1 MVCLLIFLKF
11 ADANSK
17 HKFMKQKV
25 KWILTPLLALIM
37 TFSYAQEKAVSGRVT
52 DQAGIPLPGV
62 SVVIVGTTKGT
73 QTDFDGNYTINVAA
87 GKQLRFSYIGQNTV
101 TKLVGSANVLNVQ
114 MQEDAEALEEVVVVG
129 YGSQRNEKIVQ
140 NVSVVGEKALENLV
154 VTSPDQLLQGQAAG
168 VNLTNTSGLLGA
180 NVNVQVRGINT
191 INAGSGPLFVVDG
204 VVITDNNNTFNQGGN
219 VGSNPLTFLNPTDIE
234 SLTVLKDAGAT
245 AIYGTRG
252 ANGVVLITTKKG
264 RLNSDA
270 TVSVNNFVQAT
281 QVNDLFQGLSPDEYR
296 QFRTDVFNIR
306 NDDSISPT
314 DLGLGPIGGPGTD
327 FVDEIS
333 RTGFTKNVDVSVR
346 GGSDKTTYF
355 VSGTFQDAESF
366 AIGNDLTRASV
377 RVNLETQANKWLKIG
392 TNIGIT
398 NTVLNTIGRENNTF
412 APFTS
417 AFLTNPTFVPRD
429 ADGNFV
435 RSPNFIPNIAA
446 VARQNT
452 DKTEGTRTIG
462 SIFGEISLAP
472 GLKFR
477 SEFGVDRLVS
487 ESSLRSTEIV
497 SAGGNADFF
506 GVTDN
511 LYRVTN
517 AFTYTNTFAEKHN
530 LSALVLQEYEERQ
543 RRTTQIDGVG
553 FLTDSQLNV
562 GAATTQT
569 VLGSNRAGSAIQGFL
584 GRISYD
590 YDSRYLLEVTG
601 RTDKSSRLGVDN
613 NTGQFYSVA
622 AGWTVSNEN
631 FFNVDFVDF
640 LTFRGSIGTAG
651 NDRLGNFPALALF
664 GADQF
669 GGLPAANVISPSN
682 TNLGFERTQTLD
694 LGFRSSF
701 FDNRVNLN
709 VSYYKRNTTDLL
721 FEVPLPPQSGS
732 LDVNLNAGELQ
743 NSGWEFELSTT
754 NFRSKDFEWNTS
766 INFATLDNELIEIVS
781 NEVDADGR
789 KFIETGA
796 QRAIEGESLSTFWLV
811 RYNGVNAQTGDAEW
825 LDADGNV
832 TTTPNFD
839 TDRVAAGS
847 AIPDLTGGFT
857 NTFRYKNFDFSTVFN
872 FSVGNKILVDGLR
885 FIDGIDAIG
894 GTINVRRQNLDFWR
908 NPGDVAFAPSP
919 ASATANNF
927 NQRST
932 AQMLD
937 GDYLRLKNITLGY
950 SLPSSFL
957 EKTNFLSR
965 VRFYATAT
973 NLWTIKADDLDGI
986 DPENNDSNN
995 PLSLGQSFFTAP
1007 QAISYLLGLN
1017 VQF

>member
-1 MVCLLIFLKF
+1 
-11 ADANSK
+11 
-17 HKFMKQKV
+17 MKQKFA
-25 KWILTPLLALIM
+25 WMLTPLLVFFI
-37 TFSYAQEKAVSGRVT
+37 TISFAQEKTVTGTVT
-52 DQAGIPLPGV
+52 DQAGLPLPGV
-62 SVVIVGTTKGT
+62 SVVVVGTTSGT
-73 QTDFDGNYTINVAA
+73 QTDFDGNYTIRVSQ
-87 GKQLRFSYIGQNTV
+87 GQTLRFSYLGQKTQTRN
-101 TKLVGSANVLNVQ
+101 VGVSDTLNVQ
-114 MQEDAEALEEVVVVG
+114 MEEDAQALEEVVVVG
-129 YGSQRNEKIVQ
+129 YGSQTKEKIVQ
-140 NVSVVGEKALENLV
+140 NVSIVGEEALEDLV

-180 NVNVQVRGINT
+180 NVNIQVRGVNT
-191 INAGSGPLFVVDG
+191 INAGSSPLFVVDG
-204 VVITDNNNTFNQGGN
+204 VVITDNNNTFNRGGN
-219 VGSNPLTFLNPTDIE
+219 VGSNPLAFLNPSDIE

-281 QVNDLFQGLSPDEYR
+281 QVNDLFEGLSADEYR

-306 NDDSISPT
+306 NDDSVSPQ
-314 DLGLGPIGGPGTD
+314 DLGLGSIGDPGTD

-333 RTGFTKNVDVSVR
+333 RTGFTQHVDVSVR

-355 VSGTFQDAESF
+355 ISGTYEDAESF
-366 AIGNDLTRASV
+366 AIGNDLTRAAV
-377 RVNLETQANKWLKIG
+377 RINLETQANKWLKVG
-392 TNIGIT
+392 TNIGVT

-417 AFLTNPTFVPRD
+417 AFLTNPTFIPRD
-429 ADGNFV
+429 EDGNFV

-446 VARQNT
+446 VAELNT

-462 SIFGEISLAP
+462 SIFGEVALAP

-477 SEFGVDRLVS
+477 SEFGVGRLVS
-487 ESSLRSTEIV
+487 ESSLRSVEIV
-497 SAGGNADFF
+497 SAGGTADFF
-506 GVTDN
+506 TVTDN

-517 AFTYTNTFAEKHN
+517 SLSYTNTFNDKHN
-530 LSALVLQEYEERQ
+530 LSALFLQEYEERQ

-569 VLGSNRAGSAIQGFL
+569 VLGANRAGSAIRGFL

-590 YDSRYLLEVTG
+590 FDSRYLLELTG
-601 RTDKSSRLGVDN
+601 RTDKSSRLGIDN
-613 NTGQFYSVA
+613 NTGKFYSIA

-631 FFNVDFVDF
+631 FFNVNFVDF
-640 LTFRGSIGTAG
+640 LTFRGSVGTAG
-651 NDRLGNFPALALF
+651 NDRLGNYPALALF
-664 GADQF
+664 ESDQF
-669 GGLPAANVISPSN
+669 GGLPAANVISPAN
-682 TNLGFERTQTLD
+682 RNLGFEQTRTID
-694 LGFRSSF
+694 LGFRSSYF
-701 FDNRVNLN
+701 NNRLNLN
-709 VSYYKRNTTDLL
+709 VSYYKRNTTELL
-721 FEVPLPPQSGS
+721 FEVPLPPQSGA
-732 LDVNLNAGELQ
+732 LEVNLNAGELE
-743 NSGWEFELSTT
+743 NSGWEFDLTSTNILSE
-754 NFRSKDFEWNTS
+754 NFEWSTRFNL
-766 INFATLDNELIEIVS
+766 ATLDNQLVEIIS
-781 NEVDADGR
+781 NEVDDQGR
-789 KFIETGA
+789 RFIETGA

-811 RYNGVNAQTGDAEW
+811 RYNGINPETGDAEW

-847 AIPDLTGGFT
+847 ALPDFTGGFT
-857 NTFRYKNFDFSTVFN
+857 NNFRYKNFDLSTVFN
-872 FSVGNKILVDGLR
+872 FSVGNKILIDGLR

-908 NPGDVAFAPSP
+908 NPGDIAFAPSP
-919 ASATANNF
+919 ASSTANNF

-932 AQMLD
+932 AQLLD

-950 SLPSSFL
+950 TLPSKFL
-957 EKTNFLSR
+957 ERTEFFSK

-973 NLWTIKADDLDGI
+973 NLWTVKGDDLDGI
-986 DPENNDSNN
+986 DPENNDSNS

-1007 QAISYLLGLN
+1007 QAITYLLGVNL
-1017 VQF
+1017 QF